1 MNEQDFQKLLNEH
14 DELLGLVEGRHKD
27 LLTEKQRKVFQ
38 QVRELF
44 IDKLERD
51 EDGNVKMNSSNIS
64 LLNTIDEVFELTSS
78 AVNTNIVNHMATSLK
93 SLVKS
98 NANYFSKVD
107 GNAKVLPILPKVD
120 KAMSGWLGIT
130 NGTPQKNGFIDQL
143 LGNDT
148 TSKIAVKNL
157 AMKIVIGQQGLESAK
172 NEMKTLIEGNKDRL
186 GLFERHYKTFAND
199 LYSQIDRATANV
211 IRTDLNFE
219 FAIYVGGL
227 IETSRP
233 FCEEHNGK
241 VFHISEILK
250 FDPKVGIP
258 PNYDPIH
265 DLGGYNC
272 RHHLRWISTAMA
284 KAKGKDVDK
293 FIKKDEVKPQSKPKT
308 ETKKPTEEKP
318 KETPKPKVVQE
329 KIPMKIPF
337 DDVVYNHEKFV
348 PDSDFKKEVK
358 KYEEIV
364 KKFQTARNELKDLKL
379 KYQELTKK
387 ARSKKTTTEER
398 TKIWDELYNISSEMN
413 AMKKTMYSSRL
424 EFRKNKNDEFQ
435 KLIQHKTEEVEITF
449 KTKSLEKEQIQNF
462 DEVLGMF
469 KKISSKY
476 LDEIEL
482 DLVIKSTRAYR
493 SGRTIAIS
501 PKEER
506 RVIMHE
512 LGHVLEDNNFVMKV
526 AVDFLE
532 RRTAGSKKLSLKKEV
547 NSAYLSDE
555 YFHEGGFIS
564 EYVGKI
570 YSGFKYKGRSATE
583 VISMGLEE
591 MFNNPHQFYLMDKEH
606 FELIYNLFI
615 R

>member
-51 EDGNVKMNSSNIS
+51 EDGNVKMNSSNIA

-78 AVNTNIVNHMATSLK
+78 AVNTNIVSHLATSVK

-143 LGNDT
+143 VNDQT
-148 TSKIAVKNL
+148 AKIAVKNM

-172 NEMKTLIEGNKDRL
+172 NEIKTLIEGNKDRL

-211 IRTDLNFE
+211 IRSDLKFE

-227 IETSRP
+227 IETSRE
-233 FCEEHNGK
+233 FCEKHNGK

-293 FIKKDEVKPQSKPKT
+293 FIKKDELKPQPKPKT

-364 KKFQTARNELKDLKL
+364 KKFQTAKDELKELKL
-379 KYQELTKK
+379 KYQELSKK

-398 TKIWDELYNISSEMN
+398 TKIWEEQSKIWNEMN
-413 AMKKTMYSSRL
+413 ERKRIVSSSRN
-424 EFRKNKNDEFQ
+424 EFRKNKSDEFE
-435 KLIQHKTEEVEITF
+435 KLIKDKTEEVQITYT
-449 KTKSLEKEQIQNF
+449 TKSRETQQIQNF

-469 KKISSKY
+469 KKIASKY
-476 LDEIEL
+476 LDTKEL
-482 DLVIKSTRAYR
+482 ELVIKSTRAYR
-493 SGRTIAIS
+493 SGKTIAIS
-501 PKEER
+501 PKEEK

-547 NSAYLSDE
+547 NSGYASDE
-555 YFHEGGFIS
+555 YFHEGGFFS

-570 YSGFKYKGRSATE
+570 YSGFNYKGRQATE

-591 MFNNPHQFYLMDKEH
+591 MFNNPHQFYLIDKEH

>member
-51 EDGNVKMNSSNIS
+51 EDGNVKMNSSNIA

-78 AVNTNIVNHMATSLK
+78 AVNTNIVNHMTTSLK

-211 IRTDLNFE
+211 IRTDLKFE

-284 KAKGKDVDK
+284 KAMGKDVDK
-293 FIKKDEVKPQSKPKT
+293 FIKKDEVKPQPKPKT

-318 KETPKPKVVQE
+318 KEAPKPKVVQE

-337 DDVVYNHEKFV
+337 DDVVYNHEQFV
-348 PDSDFKKEVK
+348 PDADFKKEVK
-358 KYEEIV
+358 KYEENV
-364 KKFQTARNELKDLKL
+364 KKFQTARNELKELKL
-379 KYQELTKK
+379 KYQELSKK
-387 ARSKKTTTEER
+387 YRSKKTTPEQREE
-398 TKIWDELYNISSEMN
+398 IWKEQNKTWNEMNERKQTISS
-413 AMKKTMYSSRL
+413 SRNS
-424 EFRKNKNDEFQ
+424 FRKNKSDEFE
-435 KLIQHKTEEVEITF
+435 KMIQHKTEEVEITY
-449 KTKSLEKEQIQNF
+449 KTNSLDKKQVQNF

-476 LDEIEL
+476 LDTKEL
-482 DLVIKSTRAYR
+482 ELVIKNTRAYR

-532 RRTAGSKKLSLKKEV
+532 RRTEGSKTLSFKKEV
-547 NSAYLSDE
+547 NSAYRADE
-555 YFHEGGFIS
+555 FFQEGGFFS

-570 YSGFKYKGRSATE
+570 YRGINYKGRQATE